1 MQSGKGEQTRIPT
14 KYTSIQTKLSEMV
27 MDTNLHVLRTYLLIS
42 VSNTWGNSGW
52 LSLTA
57 GHSCTNVLASF
68 LPSHTL
74 GNASA

>member
-42 VSNTWGNSGW
+42 VSNTWGNSG
-52 LSLTA
+52 
-57 GHSCTNVLASF
+57 
-68 LPSHTL
+68 
-74 GNASA
+74 